1 MKPVI
6 RNLSGLAA
14 LCMTAL
20 LLWRAL
26 SSPLGASLHWD
37 GAGYYFYL
45 PATFIYDDL
54 ALEDRSW
61 FEAMREKYDLS
72 GTLYQVH
79 SMPDRPG
86 HVNQYSSGIAILIA
100 PAFFVA
106 HALAKPLGFE
116 ADGFSPIYQCSVS
129 IWSLA
134 LAVLGIFMLRRMLL
148 RFFTD
153 GITAWILLLLIACT
167 NYLVQIPGTLV
178 SPHNYLLLLFAIYLT
193 AVHDWHATFQRK
205 HFYIAVACGA
215 MAGLIRPTELTWFFI
230 LPFWGSRS
238 VGEMWRGV
246 GQWFSVHRAMTLR
259 AIALALLI
267 ISPQVIYWLIA
278 TGKPLYMSYANPREG
293 LDLTSP
299 HTIDFLFSF
308 RKGWFIYT
316 PLAIVAV
323 LGFLPMRKLRPEWM
337 WAVFGFFL
345 INLYLV
351 SSWTTWW
358 YAQCFGQR
366 VMIHSFPLLAIPLGF
381 ALTWVRDAGK
391 WRMPSVAVI
400 ALFAAV
406 TIFFQW
412 QYSHGI
418 LHGDRMTRDYF
429 FSVLGKTSITEEDTD
444 KLLIERPY
452 DGSMLFLQKEKYR
465 LVKSADVLSQVDESW
480 SADSTGAPEFRMHTN
495 NAFSPGVQ
503 FPFEELT
510 TTDHAWIIAEA
521 EVAAPADVPTEDIL
535 MVTTAQYRGKVYGY
549 YAWQAIRDSSGIRK
563 FYAEYLTP
571 EVRTKKDPVTV
582 YIWYRGQDTVA
593 VRGIR
598 TRVFVRDAAP

>member
-1 MKPVI
+1 MKSVTS
-6 RNLSGLAA
+6 RLSGLAA
-14 LCMTAL
+14 VCMAAL
-20 LLWRAL
+20 LIWRAVI
-26 SSPLGASLHWD
+26 SPLGASLHWD

-54 ALEDRSW
+54 PLEDRSW
-61 FEAMREKYDLS
+61 FEALRQKYDLS

-79 SMPDRPG
+79 PVPDRPG
-86 HVNQYSSGIAILIA
+86 HVDQYSSGVAILIA

-106 HALAKPLGFE
+106 HALAEPLGYE
-116 ADGFSPIYQCSVS
+116 PDGFSPIYQYSVS

-134 LAVLGIFMLRRMLL
+134 LAVLAIFMLRRMLL
-148 RFFTD
+148 RFFSD
-153 GITAWILLLLIACT
+153 GVTAWVLVLLIACT

-178 SPHNYLLLLFAIYLT
+178 SPHNYLLLLFAMYLT
-193 AVHDWHATFQRK
+193 AVHDWHVTAQRK
-205 HFYIAVACGA
+205 HFYTAVACGA

-230 LPFWGSRS
+230 LPFWGART
-238 VGEMWRGV
+238 VGEMWRTV
-246 GQWFSVHRAMTLR
+246 RHWFSEYGAMIVRGIT
-259 AIALALLI
+259 LALLI
-267 ISPQVIYWLIA
+267 ISPQVAYWLIT
-278 TGKPLYMSYANPREG
+278 TGKPFYMSYANPGEG

-299 HTIDFLFSF
+299 HTVDFLFSF

-323 LGFLPMRKLRPEWM
+323 LGFIPMRKMRPEWM
-337 WAVFGFFL
+337 WAVGVFFL

-358 YAQCFGQR
+358 YAQCFSQR

-391 WRMPSVAVI
+391 WRAPSVAVI

-406 TIFFQW
+406 SIFFQW
-412 QYSHGI
+412 QYTHGI
-418 LHGDRMTRDYF
+418 LHGDRMTREYF
-429 FSVLGKTSITEEDTD
+429 FSVLGKTSITQEDTD
-444 KLLIERPY
+444 KLLIERPF
-452 DGSMLFLQKEKYR
+452 DGSMVFRNKDRYT
-465 LVKSADVLSQVDESW
+465 LVRSADILSQVDESW
-480 SADSTGAPEFRMHTN
+480 STDSTGAPEFRMHAE
-495 NAFSPGVQ
+495 NAFSPGVR
-503 FPFEELT
+503 FPFSELT

-521 EVAAPADVPTEDIL
+521 EVAAPEHVPSEDIL
-535 MVTTAQYRGKVYGY
+535 MVTTAQYKGKVYGY
-549 YAWQAIRDSSGIRK
+549 YAWQAVRDSAGIRK

-582 YIWYRGQDTVA
+582 YIWYRGQDSVA

-598 TRVFVRDAAP
+598 TRVFVRKDR